1 MAIEL
6 SVPSPEQNS
15 MTNNRMT
22 IFTSCCYQ
30 IKETGS
36 IKKTSKTQ
44 EPKANRN
51 LSLTDCIS
59 FATVAA
65 LKLKFGIHIR
75 V

>member
-15 MTNNRMT
+15 MINNRTT
-22 IFTSCCYQ
+22 IFSSCCYQ
-30 IKETGS
+30 MKETGS

-44 EPKANRN
+44 EQKANRN
-51 LSLTDCIS
+51 LSLTDCINS
-59 FATVAA
+59 ATVAA
-65 LKLKFGIHIR
+65 LKLNFGIHIR